1 MNGMQSKRLMAINKV
16 TDKWTLDL
24 VDEIIRLRKDLEQVI
39 VERDNA
45 LNMCVE
51 LAQQKRQL
59 NDEVWTLTDR
69 EKRENP

>member
-1 MNGMQSKRLMAINKV
+1 MSGMQSKRLMSISRV
-16 TDKWTLDL
+16 TDNDL

-39 VERDNA
+39 FERDNA

-51 LAQQKRQL
+51 LARQKRQL
-59 NDEVWTLTDR
+59 NDEVWALTDR

>member
-1 MNGMQSKRLMAINKV
+1 MSGMQSKRLMSISRV
-16 TDKWTLDL
+16 TDNDL

-51 LAQQKRQL
+51 LARQKRQL
-59 NDEVWTLTDR
+59 NDEVWALTDR

>member
-1 MNGMQSKRLMAINKV
+1 MAINKV